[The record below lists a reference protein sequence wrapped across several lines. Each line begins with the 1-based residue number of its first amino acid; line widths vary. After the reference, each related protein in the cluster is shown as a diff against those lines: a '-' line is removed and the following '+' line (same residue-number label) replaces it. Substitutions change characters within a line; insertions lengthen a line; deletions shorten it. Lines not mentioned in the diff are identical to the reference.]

1 MMKEVIKKEV
11 INMKFRSNVQLNTVS
26 VENNAFVSGSFAA
39 SVRCCM
45 CCCNTGG
52 LQRCP
57 DLP

>member
-1 MMKEVIKKEV
+1 MMKEVT
-11 INMKFRSNVQLNTVS
+11 NMKFRSNVQLNTVS